1 MFERETAKEATGEAA
16 ERQGIGAASESGKHK
31 PTTTGVNEQDLSL
44 EEIGEV
50 YGSLRLSNPRAEKQM
65 QASLERYGQM
75 SPVVVC
81 RRGVSDQYELLDG
94 FKRLRAS
101 RQICHLHTLRARVL
115 AVGARAAKA
124 AVLCL
129 NWVTGS
135 VSALEEGWVVYSLVR
150 QDGLKQMEVAEFLGR
165 GNSWVSRRLS
175 LVERLSDE
183 VQSQLRLGLI
193 TGTMGRELARL
204 PCGKQEQLLSAVT
217 FHGLGSRETG
227 ELVALIKASSPTECK
242 RILQSPREALAAQGK
257 SAAVA
262 HDPRLSEAGN
272 HLFRDLSR
280 MERACTQLT
289 SAVGIE
295 GLSRLRSGDLLILAP
310 AIGQAER
317 AGRQASE
324 ALRAALVATGEQS
337 NDDVQQS

>member
-1 MFERETAKEATGEAA
+1 MVERETAKEPTGETAK
-16 ERQGIGAASESGKHK
+16 RQGIGAASESGTHK
-31 PTTTGVNEQDLSL
+31 PTTSGVNEQDLSL

-81 RRGVSDQYELLDG
+81 RGVSDQYELLDG

-115 AVGARAAKA
+115 TVGARAAKA

-150 QDGLKQMEVAEFLGR
+150 QDGLMQMEVAELLGR

-193 TGTMGRELARL
+193 TATMGRELARL

-227 ELVALIKASSPTECK
+227 ELVALINASSPTECK

-262 HDPRLSEAGN
+262 KDPRLSEAGN

-280 MERACTQLT
+280 MERACTQVT
-289 SAVGIE
+289 SAVGID

-324 ALRAALVATGEQS
+324 ALRVALVATGEQS